1 MMSSN
6 SLKEFVRDVTPD
18 HMPDPI
24 LRDAYATFIKS
35 RKDFLD
41 LLPSEYEEN
50 RAESMRVKYSLA
62 PRDRTRT
69 DPFDVDDI

>member
-1 MMSSN
+1 MIASN
-6 SLKEFVRDVTPD
+6 SIKEFVRDVTPD

-24 LRDAYATFIKS
+24 LRDAYAAFIKS

-50 RAESMRVKYSLA
+50 RVESMRVKYSSSSQE
-62 PRDRTRT
+62 RTRT
-69 DPFDVDDI
+69 DPFDLDDI